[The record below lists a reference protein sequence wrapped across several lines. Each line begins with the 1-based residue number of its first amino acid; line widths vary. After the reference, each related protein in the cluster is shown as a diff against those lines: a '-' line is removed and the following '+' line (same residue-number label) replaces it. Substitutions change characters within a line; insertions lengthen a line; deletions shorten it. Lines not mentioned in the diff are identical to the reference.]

1 MGAAR
6 ISHPSGVTIILQTES
21 HALQTADKEM
31 LPQQAGEGGTEGREV
46 EKTAGWTESKRTEEQ
61 EQRARGTRRTGGVQG
76 ERFLHCHLLHLPHS
90 CCCSSPP
97 TFTSP
102 FHTHPIPPSPAP
114 SAGGRGQPVWPVAA
128 AVWPTSPQPA
138 FWAPT
143 HTSTRDRRRTDRWEK
158 RGGKKGEIKMRD
170 KRHVKKKQG

>member
-61 EQRARGTRRTGGVQG
+61 EQCAYGTR
-76 ERFLHCHLLHLPHS
+76 S
-90 CCCSSPP
+90 
-97 TFTSP
+97 
-102 FHTHPIPPSPAP
+102 
-114 SAGGRGQPVWPVAA
+114 
-128 AVWPTSPQPA
+128 
-138 FWAPT
+138 
-143 HTSTRDRRRTDRWEK
+143 
-158 RGGKKGEIKMRD
+158 
-170 KRHVKKKQG
+170 